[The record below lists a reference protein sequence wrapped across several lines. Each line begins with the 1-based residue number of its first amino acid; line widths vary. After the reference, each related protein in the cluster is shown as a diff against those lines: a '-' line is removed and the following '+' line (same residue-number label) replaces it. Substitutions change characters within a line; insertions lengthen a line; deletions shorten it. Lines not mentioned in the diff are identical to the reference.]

1 MKESYDA
8 VGEKLSHWGGDLK
21 GIGEMM
27 CTWATTSLVQNNTK
41 HGADQGLVHKA
52 VKWLAKKGKEFS
64 NNFSFSSIISSI
76 PILSGVAGLAT
87 EGWSW
92 WNKFRNSVAQDA
104 PESGGGWR
112 SWLGNIIREAPGA
125 MPVFTPVARPITK
138 AQEKKNTVDG
148 MKYLM
153 KEGFSENAAA
163 ALIGNFIQESSLN
176 PNAVGDGGSAY
187 GIAQWHP
194 WRQGNIE
201 RHFKKSLAKMT
212 FLEQLKAS
220 LWEMKRYYPD
230 CYATMKKQGLKVKD
244 YVYSLVYDYEMPA
257 DKSDNV
263 VYRTDNAYGVLKL
276 MKTQHIK
283 LPTAAN
289 TDTPLP
295 SLKPKGGSSS
305 APPVASKSVSTL
317 HPTVDE
323 TKVEE
328 STQPSPKTNKLSGQ
342 ALAHAL
348 VLKKH
353 IQDNQ
358 SDTGLTKKDIQE
370 AVQAGTQHI
379 TTAIN
384 THRQETVKTNKVLG
398 DVSNVL
404 KSPPTN
410 TKNKQEGNVTII
422 NSSPITSITHFAPH
436 PQQELSIK
444 KQRTGRL

>member
-398 DVSNVL
+398 DMSSVL
-404 KSPPTN
+404 KTPPQN
-410 TKNKQEGNVTII
+410 NQKQEGNVTII
-422 NSSPITSITHFAPH
+422 NSSPITSVNHFAPH

-444 KQRTGRL
+444 KQRIGRL